1 MENNFTPEQ
10 IEKAKAA
17 KSPEEL
23 LSLAKESGV
32 DLTEEQANTYFEKLN
47 KSGELPD
54 DELDNV
60 AGGSC
65 FGSPPP
71 NTVDKNDCC
80 DNWRCVKCGKDRA
93 AAGEKHY
100 HGIEAHR
107 PRCYYC
113 KYYYFDRMFDVSCC
127 SHPSK
132 KH

>member
-32 DLTEEQANTYFEKLN
+32 EITEEQANVLFEKLN
-47 KSGELPD
+47 KSGELND

-60 AGGSC
+60 ASGGC
-65 FGSPPP
+65 FGGPPS
-71 NTVDKNDCC
+71 NAVGINDYC
-80 DNWRCVKCGKDRA
+80 DNWRCRKCGKDRA

-100 HGIEAHR
+100 HGLEAHR
-107 PRCYYC
+107 PKCYFC
-113 KYYYFDRMFDVSCC
+113 KHSYYDNRYSVNCC
-127 SHPSK
+127 NHPSK
-132 KH
+132 KP